1 MDLAGFDEVGVEL
14 LQVSEGFACCELWE
28 LGRWVRRWWSCGLV
42 DGGVH

>member
-28 LGRWVRRWWSCGLV
+28 LGRWVRRRWSCGLV